1 MLSRESYQTMSSKI
15 SQMKHQSAA
24 LLARRNLN
32 YQDVGWDD
40 VSRAFNSSIGSNI
53 SDWSFMLKDG
63 ITLPFIRSPNYTD
76 KTLTIS
82 AKDMAIIVGN
92 ERPGGNLNAITFQNY
107 LENYGKYTPGVPD
120 SVDLS
125 AGPDELVS
133 IRFIGVIVPENASGS
148 QEVVPTAYNYQTTSD
163 KNPKNI
169 LGASFHMGVG
179 TTSDGAGKKKVY
191 LVQTASEESSGAK
204 LEEDL
209 VTDQEDSLSQYS
221 SLQEDTWFKITNE
234 ACETEEQKKAV
245 ATVLGTRSTGSP
257 ARNRVQCFQ
266 IPRIQDP
273 PKQIFRGI
281 SKGLGFAAPAGAAA
295 MCLEGLE
302 ADTVYR
308 SMSTGNVSHGSSAG
322 KHTKIKMTYN
332 RDKTQ
337 NVTVTFA
344 YYFTTKDCNLTET
357 DINTIADTLEQSY
370 NDIKAKWVGSLVTGK
385 KDTSVKSTE
394 EEPPI
399 KLPSLTSDDTAAFK
413 HKITHF
419 PKTAADVQVFPT

>member
-1 MLSRESYQTMSSKI
+1 MLSREASQTMSEKI
-15 SQMKHQSAA
+15 SQMKQQSTA
-24 LLARRNLN
+24 LLGRRNLN

-40 VSRAFNSSIGSNI
+40 VSRAFGSCIGSNI

-92 ERPGGNLNAITFQNY
+92 ERPNGNLNAITFQNY

-133 IRFIGVIVPENASGS
+133 IRFIGVIVPENADGS

-163 KNPKNI
+163 ENPKNI

-179 TTSDGAGKKKVY
+179 TTSDGTGKKKVY

-204 LEEDL
+204 LGEDL
-209 VTDQEDSLSQYS
+209 VTEQEDSLSQYS
-221 SLQEDTWFKITNE
+221 SLQEDTWFKITSE

-273 PKQIFRGI
+273 PKQKLR
-281 SKGLGFAAPAGAAA
+281 SWNSYDDECAKCAGAGA
-295 MCLEGLE
+295 MCLE

-344 YYFTTKDCNLTET
+344 YYFTTKDCKLTER

-385 KDTSVKSTE
+385 KDTSITGTQ

-399 KLPSLTSDDTAAFK
+399 KLPSLTPDDTVAFK

-419 PKTAADVQVFPT
+419 PKSSADVQVFPT

>member
-1 MLSRESYQTMSSKI
+1 MLSRESYTTTMAEKI
-15 SQMKHQSAA
+15 AQMKNQSTE
-24 LLARRNLN
+24 LLARHNLN
-32 YQDVGWDD
+32 YQNVGWDD

-107 LENYGKYTPGVPD
+107 LENYGKYTPSVPD

-133 IRFIGVIVPENASGS
+133 IRFIGVIVPENADGS

-163 KNPKNI
+163 ENPKNI

-204 LEEDL
+204 LGEDL

-273 PKQIFRGI
+273 PKQIFR
-281 SKGLGFAAPAGAAA
+281 SWNSYDDECAKCAGA
-295 MCLEGLE
+295 MCLESDSGF
-302 ADTVYR
+302 R
-308 SMSTGNVSHGSSAG
+308 SMSTGNVSHGSGAG

-344 YYFTTKDCNLTET
+344 YYFTTKDCNLTEK
-357 DINTIADTLEQSY
+357 DINSIADTLEQSY
-370 NDIKAKWVGSLVTGK
+370 NDIKAKWVGSLVTGNK
-385 KDTSVKSTE
+385 NTSIAGTQ

-399 KLPSLTSDDTAAFK
+399 KLPSLTSKDTATFK
-413 HKITHF
+413 HKIKHF
-419 PKTAADVQVFPT
+419 PKSTADVQVFPT